1 MHPKS
6 RTAFGVFFVANA
18 CGAYSVSI
26 IKTTGGAGAHRHG
39 ANALCVRITRIG
51 VKKLLFGQKKCKNP

>member
-6 RTAFGVFFVANA
+6 RTAFGVFFRCECVRSAFRF
-18 CGAYSVSI
+18 YKKI
-26 IKTTGGAGAHRHG
+26 TGGAGAHRHG